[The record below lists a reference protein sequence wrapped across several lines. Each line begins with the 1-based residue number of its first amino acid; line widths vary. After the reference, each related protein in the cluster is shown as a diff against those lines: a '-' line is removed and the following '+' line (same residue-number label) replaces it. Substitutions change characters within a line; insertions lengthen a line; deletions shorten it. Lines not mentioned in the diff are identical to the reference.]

1 VIVPDSNLFRNV
13 ETCKGANNGGVSPY
27 QIVTGYRGND
37 NQTDQLRVLR
47 TVFLLG
53 GSESVQENL
62 LASGIDL
69 SHSEVLGLLNRWK
82 DRIYDVS
89 LLILY
94 IANCA

>member
-1 VIVPDSNLFRNV
+1 VITPDSNLFRNV
-13 ETCKGANNGGVSPY
+13 ETCKGAHNGAITPY

-53 GSESVQENL
+53 GSVSVQNNL
-62 LASGIDL
+62 LQANISNL
-69 SHSEVLGLLNRWK
+69 SHSEVLGLLTRWR

-89 LLILY
+89 SQR
-94 IANCA
+94 

>member
-13 ETCKGANNGGVSPY
+13 KTCKGAYNGNISPY
-27 QIVTGYRGND
+27 QIVTGYGGNN

-53 GSESVQENL
+53 GSVSVQNNL
-62 LASGIDL
+62 LASGINL
-69 SHSEVLGLLNRWK
+69 SHGDVLGLLTRWK

-89 LLILY
+89 
-94 IANCA
+94 